1 MNITFKTSELQEQI
15 INDKTHYKVIIL
27 IIASHNEAYDLFKL
41 CWKEYMNSFQNV
53 KSYFLYSD
61 PNIENDVYI
70 TEDTITHKSVESVVP
85 GILFKTT
92 AGMSFCNNYFSYDY
106 LLRTNLSSFYHI
118 PRLLSYLETRP
129 NLNYAG
135 SQFYNLPNDPSKFN
149 EQKIVNE
156 HLGIELNDKFIFLH
170 GAGFILSKD
179 VVDNYINVL
188 ITNYDKLKPILL
200 LPDDVAISII
210 LYSFLTLPPKDSQF
224 SYYHPTEFEN
234 IYHLKHQCKGLEEPS
249 EYQNENIFHFR
260 NKIDDS
266 CMDNTLYVRN
276 TDTFNYVK
284 QIRYFYNK
292 PEFMKDIFYDGV
304 EKEILSFRPRM
315 IDCFI
320 FYNELDMLFYRL
332 TVLNEVVD
340 FFVLVESTRT
350 HTGNIKPLYYNEN
363 KHLFEKFNNKIIH
376 IVVDDLIIP
385 DISKD
390 EQWKNENY
398 QRNCIER
405 GIKCLGLKDKDYII
419 ICDVDEIPNQILL
432 NQFKDKLNNEKFDYV
447 ALKQDFYYYNL
458 NYKINEIWT
467 HPKLIRYDA
476 YLNMGSS
483 PQNIRMSNCR
493 FVADRG
499 GWHLSYFG
507 DSSFI
512 KNKLENFTHQ
522 EFNNA
527 EIVNIDNLQA
537 KMENGVDILNRPD
550 VSLERIPISEN
561 RHLPP
566 LHDTMLKKFIL
577 F

>member
-210 LYSFLTLPPKDSQF
+210 LYSFL
-224 SYYHPTEFEN
+224 
-234 IYHLKHQCKGLEEPS
+234 G
-249 EYQNENIFHFR
+249 
-260 NKIDDS
+260 
-266 CMDNTLYVRN
+266 
-276 TDTFNYVK
+276 
-284 QIRYFYNK
+284 
-292 PEFMKDIFYDGV
+292 
-304 EKEILSFRPRM
+304 
-315 IDCFI
+315 
-320 FYNELDMLFYRL
+320 
-332 TVLNEVVD
+332 
-340 FFVLVESTRT
+340 
-350 HTGNIKPLYYNEN
+350 
-363 KHLFEKFNNKIIH
+363 
-376 IVVDDLIIP
+376 
-385 DISKD
+385 
-390 EQWKNENY
+390 
-398 QRNCIER
+398 
-405 GIKCLGLKDKDYII
+405 
-419 ICDVDEIPNQILL
+419 
-432 NQFKDKLNNEKFDYV
+432 
-447 ALKQDFYYYNL
+447 
-458 NYKINEIWT
+458 
-467 HPKLIRYDA
+467 
-476 YLNMGSS
+476 
-483 PQNIRMSNCR
+483 
-493 FVADRG
+493 
-499 GWHLSYFG
+499 
-507 DSSFI
+507 
-512 KNKLENFTHQ
+512 
-522 EFNNA
+522 
-527 EIVNIDNLQA
+527 
-537 KMENGVDILNRPD
+537 
-550 VSLERIPISEN
+550 
-561 RHLPP
+561 
-566 LHDTMLKKFIL
+566 
-577 F
+577 